1 MAFHYND
8 MMWGSRRC
16 ILSIYRSVA
25 CYLICRRIWN
35 ATQTHKYKKSGNN
48 GFECVASVTT
58 TKRVQICPSRLN
70 YRSLWHCCELLLL
83 LCLFRT
89 FPSIWRASQVY
100 YDVCAENR
108 LDIYDACVDKIRWL
122 QQWKRFFTQE

>member
-1 MAFHYND
+1 MYFID
-8 MMWGSRRC
+8 
-16 ILSIYRSVA
+16 LSFCSVLSNLQA
-25 CYLICRRIWN
+25 HLKCNTNTYI
-35 ATQTHKYKKSGNN
+35 QKSGNN

-70 YRSLWHCCELLLL
+70 YRSLWHNCELLLLL

-108 LDIYDACVDKIRWL
+108 LDIYDACVDKIR
-122 QQWKRFFTQE
+122 